1 MKKKLL
7 IVALLIIFSVPFFA
21 FSASM
26 GPKEYAEINTIKN
39 ALANQDSAMKLL
51 LVKQYEK
58 STTLPFIV
66 NLFAGCGI
74 GSYIQGDVTGGTIGL
89 LGELASVGMIVFGA
103 TGSGERNYMTIIGTA
118 ALAGFRIFEL
128 IRPFDYANSFNFNL
142 KNAVFGSAS
151 VSASL
156 LPTLTHDNEVGVT
169 FAARISF

>member
-1 MKKKLL
+1 M
-7 IVALLIIFSVPFFA
+7 
-21 FSASM
+21 
-26 GPKEYAEINTIKN
+26 
-39 ALANQDSAMKLL
+39 
-51 LVKQYEK
+51 
-58 STTLPFIV
+58 PFIV

-103 TGSGERNYMTIIGTA
+103 TVSGERNYMTIIGTV